1 MLFGCLN
8 LFKNAILPILMYQ
21 IDLCL
26 LKPCNNYK
34 GLCLLVDANCR
45 YLWCAKIKSKQKPDV
60 EKALDEILK
69 KSGHFESREIIHA
82 KSRITLQWTY
92 PCFFFR
98 NCKWWWIEI
107 FEKLFFEEEYLVS
120 CITENSACFICWS
133 KYIHFNYQRSLI
145 QSSVFL
151 TKMPKWKKS
160 RILVLYVLQ
169 FLKSQEKLKISKP
182 MLCLSI
188 LENLSQWTF

>member
-1 MLFGCLN
+1 MPFIYKVLKSIPEYSTTLKKTKVHHWRRYDLVANRVLGE
-8 LFKNAILPILMYQ
+8 

-82 KSRITLQWTY
+82 KSRITLQCTY

-120 CITENSACFICWS
+120 CITENSACFICWG
-133 KYIHFNYQRSLI
+133 KYFDDKSIPVYI
-145 QSSVFL
+145 VDVFHQNRL
-151 TKMPKWKKS
+151 L
-160 RILVLYVLQ
+160 RGH
-169 FLKSQEKLKISKP
+169 
-182 MLCLSI
+182 
-188 LENLSQWTF
+188 